1 MDMNYQ
7 KIKFNS
13 KFSIIVG
20 VDKGKLI
27 KKTSKAKYIELL
39 FDQPFCR
46 CI

>member
-20 VDKGKLI
+20 ADKRKI
-27 KKTSKAKYIELL
+27 NKENFKSEIYRAA
-39 FDQPFCR
+39 F
-46 CI
+46 